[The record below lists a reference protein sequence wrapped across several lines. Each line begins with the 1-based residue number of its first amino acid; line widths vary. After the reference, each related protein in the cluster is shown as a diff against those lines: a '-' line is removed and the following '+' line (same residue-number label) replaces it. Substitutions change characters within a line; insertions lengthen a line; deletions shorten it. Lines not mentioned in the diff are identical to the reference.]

1 MLASDEGG
9 VSEAE
14 EQRRRQMATII
25 KAEDIHTDAQG
36 VQRVTFNLSDL
47 SVEAGGYLDRVRQE
61 AAQILSSAREEAAQI
76 RRDAEIQGRQS
87 ATENAQQAVRQT
99 VTEQLT
105 ALLPAIQASVGE
117 FRQMRETWLKQWEEN
132 GLRLA
137 VTIAER
143 VIRREIQ
150 QCPEITTG
158 LIREAL
164 ELASGSGQIELRLH
178 PEDKEVLGEQAE
190 RIADEFRSLGATEV
204 VADPSIER
212 GACRVE
218 TQFGSID
225 QQITSQ
231 LKQIESELLAQ

>member
-1 MLASDEGG
+1 
-9 VSEAE
+9 
-14 EQRRRQMATII
+14 MATII

-61 AAQILSSAREEAAQI
+61 AARIVSSARQEAEQI
-76 RRDAEIQGRQS
+76 RRDAEIEGQQS

-105 ALLPAIQASVGE
+105 ALVPTIQASVDE
-117 FRQMRETWLKQWEEN
+117 FRQMRESWLKKWEEN

-137 VTIAER
+137 VAIAER
-143 VIRREIQ
+143 VIRRELSET
-150 QCPEITTG
+150 PDITAG
-158 LIREAL
+158 LIREAI

-178 PEDKEVLGEQAE
+178 PVDKELLGAQAE
-190 RIADEFRSLGATEV
+190 RIADEFRSLAKTEV
-204 VADPSIER
+204 VADPTIER
-212 GACRVE
+212 GGCRVE

-225 QQITSQ
+225 QQITTQ
-231 LKQIESELLAQ
+231 LNRIESELLAP